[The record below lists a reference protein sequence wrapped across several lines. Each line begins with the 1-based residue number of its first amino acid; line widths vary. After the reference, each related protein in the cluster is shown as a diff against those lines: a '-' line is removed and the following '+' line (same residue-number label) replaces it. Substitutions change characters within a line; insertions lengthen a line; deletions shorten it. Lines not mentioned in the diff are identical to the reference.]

1 MMNELGNR
9 QAVLRVK
16 RQSLED
22 RNKHRLNLLREVGT
36 QSERAVIV

>member
-1 MMNELGNR
+1 MMDALGNR
-9 QAVLRVK
+9 AAALRAR

-36 QSERAVIV
+36 QCERPVIV